1 MFILLAR
8 ADFRLLTESDAVPKL
23 APTITTVFA
32 PRIFRLTRVTRIFQ
46 KSVFS
51 QTTRGSLFRCGRLFG
66 GPSARDDCLAPP

>member
-8 ADFRLLTESDAVPKL
+8 ADFRLLTESDAVPKP

-46 KSVFS
+46 KSVFTK
-51 QTTRGSLFRCGRLFG
+51 TTRGSPFLFG
-66 GPSARDDCLAPP
+66 RVFDGPSARDDCLAPP